1 MNMDW
6 SPIDFRRELNDEQYA
21 AVTADA
27 GPALVL
33 AGAGSGKT
41 RTLTFRVAYL
51 LLVKR
56 VHPDSMLLLTFTN
69 KAAKEMTERVRA
81 LIGMGPLPRWSGTFH
96 SIGGR
101 MLRRYG
107 EHVGLKPSFTILD
120 QSDAE
125 SLLTKVIKEADKQF
139 LKNKENPKAKVLLNL
154 ISYGRNT
161 QKPLSEL
168 TDERF
173 PWDAG
178 LRQKIEGFAKL
189 YQTAKREQQVA
200 DYDDLLTD
208 WLTLVRDVAEVREA
222 FQRQF
227 GWVLVDEYQDTN
239 TLQSEIVDRIAA
251 HHNIMAVGDD
261 AQCIYTWR
269 GANYENIRG
278 FPERH
283 PGTQVYKIL
292 TNYRSSPEILTFAN
306 AVLKAQPMGSG
317 YEKELLPH
325 KPSRSRPWVVP
336 VMSSHEQALFIA
348 TRIAALYDEG
358 YALDQIA
365 ILYRAHYQAVDVQL
379 ELARQGVPFV
389 ITSGVRFFEQAHI
402 KDFVAQLR
410 VVANPEDQSGYDRLL
425 GLLPRVGPVTIRKIL
440 LAADKVYQKRRAE
453 AERSE
458 GDLFG
463 APQLGKDVTWVDV
476 LHEDSV
482 AAKVPAD
489 AREDYLSL
497 VATLQEIQE
506 QMRKGDKDAAAPSA
520 LVAQAL
526 DGWYRDFLPNV
537 YPDWQDRQ
545 EDLDSLV
552 AFASRFETLSEF
564 LAQLVLMTSETG
576 DKGVELESGLVR
588 MSTIHQAKGLEFP
601 IVFVLSC
608 AEDLFPLRRT
618 IETGDVEEERRLFYV
633 AVTRAM
639 DELYLSFPLIHHTR
653 GGSQHMEPSRFLR
666 EIPKEHYEKL
676 HYHSL
681 SSRSY

>member
-1 MNMDW
+1 MSLEW
-6 SPIDFRRELNDEQYA
+6 SPIDFRAELNDEQYA

-41 RTLTFRVAYL
+41 RTLTYRVAYL
-51 LLVKR
+51 LLEKR

-69 KAAKEMTERVRA
+69 KAAKEMVERVRS
-81 LIGMGPLPRWSGTFH
+81 LIGVGPLPRWSGTFH

-101 MLRRYG
+101 MLRRHG
-107 EHVGLKPSFTILD
+107 KRVGLKPSFTILD
-120 QSDAE
+120 QGDAE
-125 SLLTKVIKEADKQF
+125 SLLTKVIKETDKLF
-139 LKNKENPKAKVLLNL
+139 LKNKENPKAKVILNL

-161 QKPLSEL
+161 QTPLSSL

-173 PWDAG
+173 PWDAA

-189 YQTAKREQQVA
+189 YHTAKREQQVA

-208 WLTLVRDVAEVREA
+208 WLALVRDFSDIRESLE
-222 FQRQF
+222 RQF
-227 GWVLVDEYQDTN
+227 SWLLVDEYQDTN
-239 TLQSEIVDRIAA
+239 TLQSEIVDTIAG

-269 GANYENIRG
+269 GANFENIRA

-283 PGTQVYKIL
+283 PGTKLYKIL
-292 TNYRSSPEILTFAN
+292 TNYRSSPEILSFAN

-317 YEKELLPH
+317 YEKELLPF

-336 VMSSHEQALFIA
+336 VMSSYEQALFVA
-348 TRIAALYDEG
+348 TRISALYEEG

-379 ELARQGVPFV
+379 ELSRKGVPFV

-402 KDFVAQLR
+402 KDFIAQLR
-410 VVANPEDQSGYDRLL
+410 VVANPDDQSGYDRLL
-425 GLLPRVGPVTIRKIL
+425 GLLPRVGPATIRKIL
-440 LAADKVYQKRRAE
+440 LAADKVCQKRRSE
-453 AERSE
+453 AELAS
-458 GDLFG
+458 GDLFQKTVDAG
-463 APQLGKDVTWVDV
+463 IITWVDV
-476 LHEDSV
+476 MDDDSV
-482 AAKVPAD
+482 VTKVPED
-489 AREDYLSL
+489 AREDFVSL
-497 VATLQEIQE
+497 VATLKEIQE
-506 QMRKGDKDAAAPSA
+506 MVRSGGRDAASPSA
-520 LVAQAL
+520 LVEHAL
-526 DGWYRDFLPNV
+526 DGWYRDFIPNV

-552 AFASRFETLSEF
+552 SFAGRFETLNEF
-564 LAQLVLMTSETG
+564 LAQLVLMNSETG
-576 DKGVELESGLVR
+576 DKGVDMEVDQVR

-601 IVFVLSC
+601 VVFVLSC
-608 AEDLFPLRRT
+608 AEELFPLNRT
-618 IETGDVEEERRLFYV
+618 IESGDVEEERRLFYV

-639 DELYLSFPLIHHTR
+639 DELYLSFPIIHHHR
-653 GGSQHMEPSRFLR
+653 GGSKQLEPSRFLR
-666 EIPKEHYEKL
+666 EVPKGNYEKL

-681 SSRSY
+681 SSR

>member
-1 MNMDW
+1 MDW

-21 AVTADA
+21 AVTAEA

-41 RTLTFRVAYL
+41 RTLTYRVAYL
-51 LLVKR
+51 LLEKR

-69 KAAKEMTERVRA
+69 KAAKEMTERVRN

-107 EHVGLKPSFTILD
+107 EQVGLKPSFNILD
-120 QSDAE
+120 QADAE
-125 SLLTKVIKEADKQF
+125 SLLTKVIKESDKQF

-161 QKPLSEL
+161 QKPLSAL

-189 YQTAKREQQVA
+189 YQAAKLEQQVT
-200 DYDDLLTD
+200 DYDDLLTN
-208 WLTLVRDVAEVREA
+208 WLTLVRDVAEVRDA
-222 FQRQF
+222 CQRQF
-227 GWVLVDEYQDTN
+227 GWILVDEYQDTN
-239 TLQSEIVDRIAA
+239 TLQSEIVDRIAGD
-251 HHNIMAVGDD
+251 HNIMAVGDD

-283 PGTQVYKIL
+283 PGTTVYKIL
-292 TNYRSSPEILTFAN
+292 TNYRSSPEILSFAN
-306 AVLKAQPMGSG
+306 SVLKAQPMGSG
-317 YEKELLPH
+317 YEKELIPA

-348 TRIAALYDEG
+348 TRIRALYEEG
-358 YALDQIA
+358 YALEEIA

-379 ELARQGVPFV
+379 ELSRQAIPFV

-410 VVANPEDQSGYDRLL
+410 VVSNPQDQSGYDRLL
-425 GLLPRVGPVTIRKIL
+425 GLLPRVGPATIRKIL
-440 LAADKVYQKRRAE
+440 QAADKVFQKRKSE
-453 AERSE
+453 ADQAA
-458 GDLFG
+458 GDLFKSG
-463 APQLGKDVTWVDV
+463 PDAGELNWVDV
-476 LHEDSV
+476 LDEDSV
-482 AAKVPAD
+482 AAKVPVD

-497 VATLQEIQE
+497 VATLQEILAQI
-506 QMRKGDKDAAAPSA
+506 RKGDKDAAAPSA
-520 LVAQAL
+520 LVEQAL

-552 AFASRFETLSEF
+552 AFASRFETLTEF
-564 LAQLVLMTSETG
+564 LAQLVLMNSETG
-576 DKGVELESGLVR
+576 DKGVDLENDLVR

-608 AEDLFPLRRT
+608 AEELFPLRRT

-639 DELYLSFPLIHHTR
+639 DELYLSFPMIYHSR
-653 GGSQHMEPSRFLR
+653 GGSQQLEPSRFLR
-666 EIPKEHYEKL
+666 EVPKAHYEKL